1 MARETAGTLRTQNL
15 VHLHQERHHLRLWVL
30 MALQGHLVLPPQLVV
45 LTSALLP
52 GAEPETPPTFLT
64 GSKDQ
69 LVLLLPETSPPPI
82 TSLHHL

>member
-1 MARETAGTLRTQNL
+1 
-15 VHLHQERHHLRLWVL
+15 
-30 MALQGHLVLPPQLVV
+30 MALQGHLVLPPQLAE

-52 GAEPETPPTFLT
+52 GAEPEKPATFLT